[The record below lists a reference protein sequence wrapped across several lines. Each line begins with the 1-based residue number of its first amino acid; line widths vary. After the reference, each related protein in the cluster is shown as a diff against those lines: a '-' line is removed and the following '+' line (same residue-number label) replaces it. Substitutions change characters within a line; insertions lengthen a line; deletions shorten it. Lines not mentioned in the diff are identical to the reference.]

1 MLKWIT
7 AGGLALCVATVAAG
21 AGLRSQAARS
31 AGRLPAASLAKLA
44 PILLS
49 PSARSGKRAYIVQ
62 FRSSI
67 AGLTAVR
74 RAGATTVRTYSQLSM
89 AAVKAGPDALQ
100 ALLAADAVTHVSADL
115 GVKRST
121 EFAIPPISA
130 DVTRN
135 NGVTGSGV
143 GIAIVDSGIDAHV
156 DLSQFGHGLGLQRI
170 AAGYD
175 FLQNR
180 TILANNDLC
189 GHGTMISGIAAG
201 NASASTY
208 QNPVIW
214 NTRHFWG
221 VAPQAN
227 LINVRILDNHGAG
240 TVANAIAAL
249 NWCIANRQRYNIR
262 VANLSLGH
270 TPMESYRTDP
280 LCQAC
285 EAAWNSGIVVVCA
298 AGNRGRSNPADQYSA
313 TQYGSVNSPGNDPRV
328 ITVGATNDAGT
339 VDRNDDWVATY
350 SSRGPS
356 AIDHIVKP
364 DVVAPGNRI
373 ISLRHPGSELE
384 AAAGATNLV
393 PYSYYFN
400 MDWDRNSRQYFVLSG
415 TSMAAAFVS
424 GAAAAMIG
432 KDGSLSPDTVKLR
445 LMVSARKV
453 WRADGK
459 TPDLFS
465 RGAGLIDVNRAVN
478 CPLVAHYPTASPWA
492 EKLASGYKIHLL
504 TTQTGD
510 ATEWSDPA
518 VFNNPGV
525 WANDGTWSDGTV
537 TPTPTN
543 PSAPPS
549 QALWADDG
557 TGDPTLTP
565 TPTDPSSPPPPSQ
578 ALWAD
583 DTTWAGTPVNS
594 GADSG
599 PTASP
604 TTPPTQALWADDYY
618 WYDGTSSGSYGSTSG
633 STSGTTSGTS
643 GTTTTDPNT
652 NPAITPW
659 TMNPTP
665 SPTPTPTPDP
675 SQALWADIFRLCIS
689 GDQ

>member
-21 AGLRSQAARS
+21 AGGRSQAARS
-31 AGRLPAASLAKLA
+31 ARRLPAESLAKLA
-44 PILLS
+44 PNLLT

-62 FRSSI
+62 FRSV
-67 AGLTAVR
+67 ATGLTAVR
-74 RAGATTVRTYSQLSM
+74 RAGATTIRTYSQLPM

-100 ALLAADAVTHVSADL
+100 TLLAADAVTHVSADL

-121 EFAIPPISA
+121 EFAIPAISA

-135 NGVTGSGV
+135 NGVTGNGV
-143 GIAIVDSGIDAHV
+143 GIAIVDSGIDTHN

-170 AAGYD
+170 AGGFD

-180 TILANNDLC
+180 TVFANNDLC

-208 QNPVIW
+208 QNPAIW

-240 TVANAIAAL
+240 TVSNAIAGL

-285 EAAWNSGIVVVCA
+285 EAAWSSGIVVVCA
-298 AGNRGRSNPADQYSA
+298 AGNRGRSNPADQYSP

-339 VDRNDDWVATY
+339 ADRNDDWVATY

-384 AAAGATNLV
+384 SAAGSTNLI

-400 MDWDRNSRQYFVLSG
+400 KDWDRNSRQYFVLSG

-432 KDGSLSPDTVKLR
+432 QNGWLSPDTVKLR

-492 EKLASGYKIHLL
+492 EKVANGYKIHLL
-504 TTQTGD
+504 RTQSGA
-510 ATEWSDPA
+510 ATEWGDPA
-518 VFNNPGV
+518 VFNNPSV
-525 WANDGTWSDGTV
+525 WANDGTWSDP
-537 TPTPTN
+537 TPTPTPTD
-543 PSAPPS
+543 PSTPPS

-557 TGDPTLTP
+557 TGDPTITP
-565 TPTDPSSPPPPSQ
+565 TPTNPTTPPPSQ

-583 DTTWAGTPVNS
+583 DSTWPGTPVNN
-594 GADSG
+594 GMDAG
-599 PTASP
+599 PTAPSD
-604 TTPPTQALWADDYY
+604 TPPSQALWADDDY
-618 WYDGTSSGSYGSTSG
+618 WFDSGSSSSGGSSTGSSGGSSTGSTG
-633 STSGTTSGTS
+633 GTTS
-643 GTTTTDPNT
+643 TDPNT
-652 NPAITPW
+652 NPNNTPW
-659 TMNPTP
+659 NPTP
-665 SPTPTPTPDP
+665 TNPPPAPDP